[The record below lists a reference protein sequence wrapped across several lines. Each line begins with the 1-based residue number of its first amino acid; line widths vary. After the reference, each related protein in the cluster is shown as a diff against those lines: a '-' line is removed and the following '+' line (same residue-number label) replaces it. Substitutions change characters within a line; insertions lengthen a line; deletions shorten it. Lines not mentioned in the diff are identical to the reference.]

1 MRKHI
6 IICLVLLFCLQ
17 CVFASCS
24 ASPKRPTGMWETA
37 DGSLIIDFADGYT
50 YDDMSCSLT
59 VGDETVEYDI
69 SFAVVE
75 QLVFFGKLSYDEID
89 ETPVFYDDME
99 FSYSYDKDCL
109 ILKVNSSSSENFHS
123 GQEIVLNPIS

>member
-6 IICLVLLFCLQ
+6 IICLAILLCFQ
-17 CVFASCS
+17 CFLVSCS
-24 ASPKRPTGMWETA
+24 LSSERPAGIWETE

-59 VGDETVEYDI
+59 VGDKTVEYDI

-89 ETPVFYDDME
+89 EAPVFYDEVE
-99 FSYSYDKDCL
+99 FSYSYDKDRL
-109 ILKVNSSSSENFHS
+109 ILKVTSSSSDNFS
-123 GQEIVLNPIS
+123 LEQEIVLNPIS

>member
-1 MRKHI
+1 MRRRI

-17 CVFASCS
+17 CAFASCS
-24 ASPKRPTGMWETA
+24 VSPERPIGRWETA

-50 YDDMSCSLT
+50 YDDMSCSFS
-59 VGDETVEYDI
+59 VGEETVKNDI
-69 SFAVVE
+69 TFGVAE
-75 QLVFFGKLSYDEID
+75 QIVAFGKLSYDEISAAP
-89 ETPVFYDDME
+89 TFYDDVE
-99 FSYSYDKDCL
+99 FSYSYDKDKL

>member
-1 MRKHI
+1 MKKRLL
-6 IICLVLLFCLQ
+6 ICLSILICFQ
-17 CVFASCS
+17 CALSSCS
-24 ASPKRPTGMWETA
+24 VSPERPTGRWETE
-37 DGSLIIDFADGYT
+37 DGSLFIDFADGYT

-89 ETPVFYDDME
+89 EAPVFYDDME

-123 GQEIVLNPIS
+123 GQEIVLNSIS

>member
-1 MRKHI
+1 MRRHI

-24 ASPKRPTGMWETA
+24 ASPERPTGMWETK

-59 VGDETVEYDI
+59 VGDKTVEYDI

-89 ETPVFYDDME
+89 DTPTFSDEVE
-99 FSYSYDKDCL
+99 FSYSYDKDSL
-109 ILKVNSSSSENFHS
+109 ILKVNSSSTENFS
-123 GQEIVLNPIS
+123 KGQEIVLNPIS